1 MPDFQVDEQP
11 QPIVMTHASA
21 TVLVGQLP
29 QGVRIEEPARSGT
42 RSQNELLD
50 HRPEAAAQPAADR
63 HGKPHLAAPED
74 RRRHEV
80 LHRGSKHGLACPSP
94 QFEPSWHRRD
104 VLDETV
110 VEEWHPAFNRRGHAH
125 LVLLHQQFLQIGLQI
140 HAAHALEHGSHPF
153 LVAARLDNVRVP
165 LA

>member
-1 MPDFQVDEQP
+1 VTD
-11 QPIVMTHASA
+11 ASA

-42 RSQNELLD
+42 QPQNELLD
-50 HRPEAAAQPAADR
+50 HRPEAAAQPAADW

-80 LHRGSKHGLACPSP
+80 PHRGSKYGLGCPSL
-94 QFEPSWHRRD
+94 QFEPPWHRRD

-110 VEEWHPAFNRRGHAH
+110 VEEWHSAFNRRRHAH

-140 HAAHALEHGSHPF
+140 HAAHALEHGSHTF

-165 LA
+165 LT